1 MHIFFGFTRILSSQ
15 LHTFLYTNLNTP
27 FPHAWILQSQQ
38 VPQIGKALTNKLNGA
53 EAMVRMLESHGV
65 QHIFGL
71 CGDTTLPF
79 YDAMHRLDHNI
90 THVLTRDER
99 SACYMADAYSRV
111 TGRVG
116 VCEGPSGGGATY
128 ILPGLIEASE
138 SSYAVLGI
146 TTDISVGSY
155 GKYPLTEVDQEALM
169 RPLTKWNTVIK
180 QAAHIPRMVRQ
191 AFRAMTTGRSG
202 AAHLGLPYDIQY
214 DPVDPSDIWSDPNH
228 NRYPAYPMAPAPGV
242 AEAAVDVILSA
253 KKPLIICG
261 GGVVIA
267 GAMTELGRLATRL
280 DIAVATSISGQGSL
294 AETNPQCLGVV
305 GSNGGTDQTWELMEA
320 ADLVIFMGC
329 RAGSTTTSRWEA
341 PAKGTRIVHF
351 DNDPMVIGANY
362 QTELGVVGDLRL
374 SLAQVNAVLDA
385 REQGEDTFGGATAI
399 ADIKR
404 RKFEEFDRYALIT
417 DLPMRP
423 ERVID
428 AMMQVLPKDATVL
441 SDPGTSCPYFSA
453 YYQLP
458 LPGRYFITNRAHG
471 ALGYALSAALGA
483 WFGRPSSKVVA
494 MMGDGSFGFTVGE
507 LETVTRY
514 NAPITYIVFS
524 NANFGWIK
532 ASQFA
537 DKDARY
543 YNVDFNR
550 TDQAAVAAAYG
561 VKSWRVDNPDDLVR
575 ILKEAM
581 QHDGPT
587 LIDVICQPL
596 EESNAPVRRWMG

>member
-1 MHIFFGFTRILSSQ
+1 MA
-15 LHTFLYTNLNTP
+15 NE
-27 FPHAWILQSQQ
+27 
-38 VPQIGKALTNKLNGA
+38 LNGA
-53 EAMVRMLESHGV
+53 EAMVKMLEAHGV

-79 YDAMHRLDHNI
+79 YDAMLRLNPKID
-90 THVLTRDER
+90 HVLTRDER
-99 SACYMADAYSRV
+99 SATYMADAYSRV

-128 ILPGLIEASE
+128 LLPGLIEASE

-146 TTDISVGSY
+146 TTDISVASY

-180 QAAHIPRMVRQ
+180 QSAHIPRMVRT

-214 DPVDPSDIWSDPNH
+214 DAVEASDIWADPKH
-228 NRYPAYPMAPAPGV
+228 STYPAYPTGPEPGA
-242 AEAAVDVILSA
+242 AEEAVDAILSA
-253 KKPLIICG
+253 KSPLIVCG

-267 GAMTELGRLATRL
+267 GAMAELDHLARRLN
-280 DIAVATSISGQGSL
+280 IPVATSISGQGSL
-294 AETNPQCLGVV
+294 ADVHPNCLGVV
-305 GSNGGTDQTWELMEA
+305 GSNGGTDETWTLMEG
-320 ADLVIFMGC
+320 ADLVVFMGC

-341 PAKGTRIVHF
+341 PKPGARIVHF

-362 QTELGVVGDLRL
+362 QSEVGVVGDLKL
-374 SLAQVNAVLDA
+374 SLAAVNAELDKRA
-385 REQGEDTFGGATAI
+385 LKGTDYGGAA
-399 ADIKR
+399 AVAEAKR
-404 RKFEEFDRYALIT
+404 RKFEIFEKLAQSN
-417 DLPMRP
+417 DLPIRP
-423 ERVID
+423 ETVIT
-428 AMMQVLPKDATVL
+428 AMMKVLPEDATVL

-453 YYQLP
+453 YYQQP

-471 ALGYALSAALGA
+471 ALGYSLSAALGA
-483 WFGRPSSKVVA
+483 WYGRPSSKVVA
-494 MMGDGSFGFTVGE
+494 MMGDGSFGFTCGE
-507 LETVTRY
+507 LETICRAR
-514 NAPITYIVFS
+514 APITYIVFS

-561 VKSWRVDNPDDLVR
+561 VKSWRVENPDDLERV
-575 ILKEAM
+575 LKEAIE
-581 QHDGPT
+581 HDGPT

-596 EESNAPVRRWMG
+596 EETNAPVRRWMG

>member
-1 MHIFFGFTRILSSQ
+1 M
-15 LHTFLYTNLNTP
+15 
-27 FPHAWILQSQQ
+27 
-38 VPQIGKALTNKLNGA
+38 TNKMNGA
-53 EAMVRMLESHGV
+53 EAMVKMLEAQGV

-79 YDAMHRLDHNI
+79 YDAMYKLDHKM

-99 SACYMADAYSRV
+99 CATYMADAYSRV
-111 TGRVG
+111 TGRPG

-180 QAAHIPRMVRQ
+180 RADHIPRMVRK

-214 DPVDPSDIWSDPNH
+214 DAVDATDIWADQQLTS
-228 NRYPAYPMAPAPGV
+228 YPAYPQAPAPGA
-242 AEAAVDVILSA
+242 AEAAVDAILSA
-253 KKPLIICG
+253 KKPLIVCG

-267 GAMTELGRLATRL
+267 GAMDELERLASRL
-280 DIAVATSISGQGSL
+280 DIPVATSISGQGSL
-294 AETNPQCLGVV
+294 AETHPNCVGVV
-305 GSNGGTDQTWELMEA
+305 GSNGGTDETWEAMA
-320 ADLVIFMGC
+320 NADLVVFMGA

-341 PAKGTRIVHF
+341 PSAKTRVVHF

-362 QTELGVVGDLRL
+362 EVEVGVVGDLKL
-374 SLAQVNAVLDA
+374 SLAQVNAVLDK
-385 REQGEDTFGGATAI
+385 RDQGADTFGGAAAV
-399 ADIKR
+399 ADIKK
-404 RKFEEFDRYALIT
+404 RKFEIFNKLAQSGEAPI
-417 DLPMRP
+417 RP

-428 AMMQVLPKDATVL
+428 AMMKVLPVDATVI

-458 LPGRYFITNRAHG
+458 QSGRYFITNRAHG
-471 ALGYALSAALGA
+471 ALGYSLSAALGA
-483 WFGRPSSKVVA
+483 WYGRPTSKVVA
-494 MMGDGSFGFTVGE
+494 MMGDGSFGFTCGE
-507 LETVTRY
+507 LETVCRSR
-514 NAPITYIVFS
+514 APITYIVFS
-524 NANFGWIK
+524 NSSYGWIK
-532 ASQFA
+532 ASQYA
-537 DKDARY
+537 DTDARY

-561 VKSWRVDNPDDLVR
+561 VKSWRVENPDDLERV
-575 ILKEAM
+575 LKEAIE
-581 QHDGPT
+581 HDGPT
-587 LIDVICQPL
+587 LIDVVTQPL
-596 EESNAPVRRWMG
+596 EEANAPVRRWMG

>member
-1 MHIFFGFTRILSSQ
+1 MLWLYNIALAQALGHLTRD
-15 LHTFLYTNLNTP
+15 
-27 FPHAWILQSQQ
+27 
-38 VPQIGKALTNKLNGA
+38 VALADQLNGA
-53 EAMVRMLESHGV
+53 EAMVRMLEAQGV

-79 YDAMHRLDHNI
+79 YDAMHRLDHKM
-90 THVLTRDER
+90 THILTRDER
-99 SACYMADAYSRV
+99 CATYMADAYSRV

-180 QAAHIPRMVRQ
+180 RADHIPRMVRT
-191 AFRAMTTGRSG
+191 AFRAMTTGRPG

-214 DPVDPSDIWSDPNH
+214 DAVEASDIWADQKLSS
-228 NRYPAYPMAPAPGV
+228 YPAYRQGPAPGA
-242 AEAAVDVILSA
+242 AEAAVDAILSA
-253 KKPLIICG
+253 KHPLIVCG

-267 GAMTELGRLATRL
+267 GAMDELDRLATRL
-280 DIAVATSISGQGSL
+280 DIPVATSISGQGSL
-294 AETNPQCLGVV
+294 ADIHPNCVGVV
-305 GSNGGTDQTWELMEA
+305 GSNGGTDETWEMMQS
-320 ADLVIFMGC
+320 ADLVVFMGA

-341 PAKGTRIVHF
+341 PSASTRVVHF
-351 DNDPMVIGANY
+351 DSDPMVIGANY
-362 QTELGVVGDLRL
+362 QVEVGVVGDLL
-374 SLAQVNAVLDA
+374 LALQQVNAVLDQ
-385 REQGEDTFGGATAI
+385 RGQGQNTFGGAA
-399 ADIKR
+399 AVAELKQ
-404 RKFEEFDRYALIT
+404 RKFDIFQQHAQDT
-417 DLPMRP
+417 SLPIRP

-428 AMMQVLPKDATVL
+428 ALKKTLPEDATVV

-458 LPGRYFITNRAHG
+458 KAGRHFITNRAHG
-471 ALGYALSAALGA
+471 ALGYSLSASLGA
-483 WFGRPSSKVVA
+483 WFGRPDRKVVA
-494 MMGDGSFGFTVGE
+494 MMGDGSFGFTCGE
-507 LETVTRY
+507 LETVCRVG
-514 NAPITYIVFS
+514 APITFIVFS
-524 NANFGWIK
+524 NATFGWIK

-537 DKDARY
+537 DKDKRY

-561 VKSWRVDNPDDLVR
+561 VKTWRVERPEDLEKA
-575 ILKEAM
+575 LKEAIA
-581 QHDGPT
+581 HDGPT
-587 LIDVICQPL
+587 LIDVICQAL